1 MSELAGIKDA
11 GAARLFDRRLMTERR
26 RRRHRDGSLAASD
39 FLYRT
44 AAEEL
49 ADRLS
54 VTQRDFAVA
63 LDIDDP
69 GGHLAE
75 RLAGLSNVGTVVAM
89 SPHADLLAPTSLG
102 FVGDEEAL
110 ALAPASLDLVVSNLS
125 LHLTNDTPGTLVQ
138 IRRALK
144 PDGLFSAALLGGDS
158 LMELRHALLHA
169 ETETVGGASPRV
181 APFPDIRDMGGLL
194 QRAGFALPVTD
205 MDRLTVRYDSLFA
218 LGRDLRQMGLS
229 NMMSERSRRPL
240 RRETLLRAADL
251 YAERFSDADGRV
263 RATFEIVYLSGWV
276 PHESQQ
282 KPLRPGSAKAS
293 LKEALSPGN
302 RT

>member
-1 MSELAGIKDA
+1 MSELAKMTDA

-26 RRRHRDGSLAASD
+26 RRRHRDRSLAASD
-39 FLYRT
+39 FLYRA

-54 VTQRDFAVA
+54 VTQRDFTLA

-69 GGHLAE
+69 GDHLAR
-75 RLAGLSNVGTVVAM
+75 RLAALPNVGTVVAM
-89 SPHADLLAPTSLG
+89 SPHAELLAPGLLG

-110 ALAPASLDLVVSNLS
+110 ALAPASLDLVVS

-158 LMELRHALLHA
+158 LTELRQSLLHA

-229 NMMSERSRRPL
+229 NMLSERSRRPL
-240 RRETLLRAADL
+240 RRQTLLRAAEI
-251 YAERFSDADGRV
+251 YAERFSDADGRI

-282 KPLRPGSAKAS
+282 KPLRPGTAKAS
-293 LKEALSPGN
+293 LKDALTRGERP
-302 RT
+302 

>member
-1 MSELAGIKDA
+1 MSELAKMTDA

-26 RRRHRDGSLAASD
+26 RRRHRDRSLAASD
-39 FLYRT
+39 FLYRA

-54 VTQRDFAVA
+54 VTQRDFTLA

-69 GGHLAE
+69 GDHLAR
-75 RLAGLSNVGTVVAM
+75 RLAALPNVGTVVAM
-89 SPHADLLAPTSLG
+89 SPHAELLAPGLLG

-158 LMELRHALLHA
+158 LTELRQSLLHA

-229 NMMSERSRRPL
+229 NMLTERSRRPL
-240 RRETLLRAADL
+240 RRQTLLRAAEI
-251 YAERFSDADGRV
+251 YAERFSDADGRI

-282 KPLRPGSAKAS
+282 KPLRPGTAKAS
-293 LKEALSPGN
+293 LKDALARGERP
-302 RT
+302 

>member
-1 MSELAGIKDA
+1 MSELARMTDA

-26 RRRHRDGSLAASD
+26 RRRHRDRSLAASD
-39 FLYRT
+39 FLYRA

-54 VTQRDFAVA
+54 VTQRDFTLA

-69 GGHLAE
+69 GDHLAR
-75 RLAGLSNVGTVVAM
+75 RLAALPNVGTVVAM
-89 SPHADLLAPTSLG
+89 SPHAELLAPGLLG

-158 LMELRHALLHA
+158 LTELRQSLLHA

-229 NMMSERSRRPL
+229 NMLSERSRRPL
-240 RRETLLRAADL
+240 RRQTLLRAAEI
-251 YAERFSDADGRV
+251 YAERFSDADGRI

-282 KPLRPGSAKAS
+282 KPLRPGTAKAS
-293 LKEALSPGN
+293 LKDALTRGERP
-302 RT
+302 

>member
-1 MSELAGIKDA
+1 MSERAGMDDA
-11 GAARLFDRRLMTERR
+11 GTVRLFDRQLMTERR
-26 RRRHRDGSLAASD
+26 RRRHRDRSLAASD
-39 FLYRT
+39 FLYRA

-54 VTQRDFAVA
+54 VTQRDFAIA

-69 GGHLAE
+69 SGHLAE
-75 RLAGLSNVGTVVAM
+75 RLADLANVGTVVAM
-89 SPHADLLAPTSLG
+89 SPHAELLAPTSLG

-125 LHLTNDTPGTLVQ
+125 LHLTNDTPGTLIQ

-158 LMELRHALLHA
+158 LTELRQSLLHA

-229 NMMSERSRRPL
+229 NMLSERSRRPL
-240 RRETLLRAADL
+240 RRETLLRAAEI
-251 YAERFSDADGRV
+251 YAERFADADGRV

-293 LKEALSPGN
+293 LKDALSPGN
-302 RT
+302 GS

>member
-1 MSELAGIKDA
+1 MSELAKMTDA

-26 RRRHRDGSLAASD
+26 RRRHRDRSLAASD
-39 FLYRT
+39 FLYRA

-54 VTQRDFAVA
+54 VTQRDFTLA

-69 GGHLAE
+69 GDHLAR
-75 RLAGLSNVGTVVAM
+75 RLAALPNVGTVVAM
-89 SPHADLLAPTSLG
+89 SPHAELLAPGLLG

-158 LMELRHALLHA
+158 LTELRQSLLHA

-229 NMMSERSRRPL
+229 NMLSERSRRPL
-240 RRETLLRAADL
+240 RRQTLLRAAEI
-251 YAERFSDADGRV
+251 YAERFSDADGRI

-282 KPLRPGSAKAS
+282 KPLRPGTAKAS
-293 LKEALSPGN
+293 LKDALTRGERP
-302 RT
+302 